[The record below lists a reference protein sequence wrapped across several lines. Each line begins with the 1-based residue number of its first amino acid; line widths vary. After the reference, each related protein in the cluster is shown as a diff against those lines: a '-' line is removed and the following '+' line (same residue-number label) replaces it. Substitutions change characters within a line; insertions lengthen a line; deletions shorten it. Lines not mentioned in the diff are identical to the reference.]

1 MQAVYNVL
9 DWIDSNILWG
19 IPMIILIL
27 LAGILLTVKSKALQ
41 VRKFNLSM
49 SQTMGKTIKGM
60 KKGKKKKSDNSLS
73 PFSAFCTAVSGTVGT
88 GNIVGVTTA
97 IISGGPGA
105 VFWMWVSAF
114 FGCVT
119 KYSEITLGM
128 AYRRKDYKGE
138 YLGGPMYYIENGVR
152 KKWLA
157 VMFAVFT
164 MLAAV
169 GYGSVQS
176 NTIQATWKAA
186 FEIPTWVTAIIVAF
200 FTALVVLGGLKRI
213 GRVTTVMVPFMAI
226 AFIIMALILIFANV
240 AAIPAAFASIFTSA
254 FTAKSALGG
263 FMGYGIAQAMR
274 YGFARGIF
282 SNEAGLGSSSMVH
295 TTSDCRE
302 PVEQGL
308 WGIFEVFLDT
318 FIICTLTAL
327 FVLTSGLT
335 VTEKSDGAT
344 VAMNAFTGLFGTF
357 GTIAYSI
364 ILPLFAFSTV
374 LAWAVYGAKAT
385 QYIFKNHQKASKI
398 IYNILYIALIIIVGL
413 ITYFA
418 GDDNLGSKFVWLF
431 SDMTN
436 ALMAI
441 PNLIALV
448 ILSKQVVAIT
458 KNYFDRKKGLPVKP
472 MLSAYEEE
480 NDFLIEQQKAA
491 KELEN
496 ANS

>member
-1 MQAVYNVL
+1 
-9 DWIDSNILWG
+9 
-19 IPMIILIL
+19 
-27 LAGILLTVKSKALQ
+27 
-41 VRKFNLSM
+41 
-49 SQTMGKTIKGM
+49 
-60 KKGKKKKSDNSLS
+60 
-73 PFSAFCTAVSGTVGT
+73 
-88 GNIVGVTTA
+88 
-97 IISGGPGA
+97 
-105 VFWMWVSAF
+105 
-114 FGCVT
+114 
-119 KYSEITLGM
+119 
-128 AYRRKDYKGE
+128 
-138 YLGGPMYYIENGVR
+138 MYYIENGVR

-176 NTIQATWKAA
+176 NTIQTTWKAA
-186 FEIPTWVTAIIVAF
+186 FEIPTWVTALIVAF
-200 FTALVVLGGLKRI
+200 FAALVVLGGLKRI
-213 GRVTTVMVPFMAI
+213 GSVTTVMVPFMAI
-226 AFIIMALILIFANV
+226 AFIIMALILIFANI
-240 AAIPAAFASIFTSA
+240 AAVPAAFASIFTSA
-254 FTAKSALGG
+254 FTTKSALGG

-295 TTSDCRE
+295 TTSDNRE

-327 FVLTSGLT
+327 FVLTSGLN
-335 VTEKSDGAT
+335 VTAESDGAT
-344 VAMNAFTGLFGTF
+344 VAMSAFTGLFGTF

-398 IYNILYIALIIIVGL
+398 VYNILYIALIIIVGL

-436 ALMAI
+436 GLMAI

-448 ILSKQVVAIT
+448 ILSGQVVKIT

-472 MLSAYEEE
+472 MLSVYEAE
-480 NDFLIEQQKAA
+480 NDYLIKQA
-491 KELEN
+491 ELEQEFEKVD
-496 ANS
+496 A